1 MTMNLLPIIDA
12 AFIGLIAGWAS
23 WLSLQGGVPWG
34 FGGEFLQTTLTVGLL
49 GAILLGGEQ
58 AVTALWHEGRMR
70 KAGQR
75 FLAAAAVGLAVSMVA
90 AVLFALLGEW
100 AGLARRSPEIL
111 LRLLWWAV
119 FSVALA
125 VSRGIV
131 MNAPKAAC
139 QSFMGLAP
147 ALILA
152 GLTAD
157 MVLFPRG
164 VWVGGC
170 LLIGTGASLGAALA
184 AELLK
189 ESWIEESVAS
199 GWPVQYRLETE
210 ELLVGSDE
218 GCDLSLDE
226 GPAQWFVITEHDGVH
241 ILECLD
247 ETPVSFIGGRYR
259 YRPLVDGDVMRLGER
274 NFIYRS
280 RYSRSRDALAETVD
294 GVG

>member
-1 MTMNLLPIIDA
+1 MTVNLLPIIDA

-23 WLSLQGGVPWG
+23 WLSLRGGIPWG
-34 FGGEFLQTTLTVGLL
+34 FGGEFLQTTLTVGIFA
-49 GAILLGGEQ
+49 AILIGGEQ
-58 AVTALWHEGRMR
+58 AVTALWREGRVR
-70 KAGQR
+70 KAGHR
-75 FLAAAAVGLAVSMVA
+75 FLAAAAVGLAVSMVS
-90 AVLFALLGEW
+90 AVLFALVAEW
-100 AGLARRSPEIL
+100 AGLARHSPEIL

-119 FSVALA
+119 FAVALTA
-125 VSRGIV
+125 SRGIV
-131 MNAPKAAC
+131 LGAPKAAC

-157 MVLFPRG
+157 MLLFPRG

-170 LLIGTGASLGAALA
+170 LLIGSAASIGAAFSM
-184 AELLK
+184 ELLK
-189 ESWIEESVAS
+189 ESWIEEAVAS
-199 GWPVQYRLETE
+199 GWPVQYRLETG
-210 ELLVGSDE
+210 ELLVGSDDD
-218 GCDLSLDE
+218 CDLSLAE
-226 GPAQWFVITEHDGVH
+226 GPGQWFVITEQDGVH

-259 YRPLVDGDVMRLGER
+259 YRPLIDGDVMRLGER

-280 RYSRSRDALAETVD
+280 RYARSRDALPETAG